1 LNPSQIRNIDV
12 PLEFNGDNAYLM
24 VEDQINLN
32 LTHYRTPGTKGREDC
47 ADYFVN
53 KFKEIDENFTYI
65 LHNFTILSVDC
76 QNVVFKL
83 NEHLDNIII
92 LAAHYDSRAKATKDP
107 TIALRSYP
115 VPGANDGAS
124 GCGALIELA
133 RVFYDQRLDIECQIW
148 FLFFDAEDQGYDYD
162 AGIPGW
168 NWCEGSTRFANNLED
183 FYDSPEYFDCMILLD
198 MVGGANLQ
206 FINEQHSTSSLLQEL
221 FEIGRQLGFE
231 QDYPANPISATIT
244 DDHVSFVEKGIPSAD
259 LIINF
264 WNNPSWNYHHT
275 TLDNLS
281 HISNHSLEITG
292 KTIEQFIFNNYLD
305 IPENNYKGNYP
316 WNEDINLIDTEI
328 LTILIIVI
336 SVVAVT
342 TISYNIYKK
351 YTYKKTLS

>member
-1 LNPSQIRNIDV
+1 M
-12 PLEFNGDNAYLM
+12 GDNAYSI

-32 LTHYRTPGTKGREDC
+32 LTHYRTPGTAGREDC
-47 ADYFVN
+47 IDYFIN

-65 LHNFTILSVDC
+65 LHNFTVLSINC

-83 NEHLDNIII
+83 NEHLDNIVI

-107 TIALRSYP
+107 NIALRSDP

-133 RVFYDQRLDIECQIW
+133 RVLYNQRLDLECQIW
-148 FLFFDAEDQGYDYD
+148 FLFFDAEDQGTDWD
-162 AGIPGW
+162 IGIAGW

-198 MVGGANLQ
+198 MVGGDNLQ
-206 FINEQHSTSSLLQEL
+206 FINEQYSTSSLLQEI

-231 QDYPANPISATIT
+231 QAYPTNPISATIT
-244 DDHVSFVEKGIPSAD
+244 DDHVSFVELGIPSAD

-264 WNNPSWNYHHT
+264 WNNPSWSYHHT
-275 TLDNLS
+275 THDDLS

-292 KTIEQFIFNNYLD
+292 KTIEQFIYNNYLQ
-305 IPENNYKGNYP
+305 IPSNNYEGNYP
-316 WNEDINLIDTEI
+316 WNSDINLIDTDI
-328 LTILIIVI
+328 LMMLIIVI
-336 SVVAVT
+336 SVIAVST
-342 TISYNIYKK
+342 LSYGIYKK
-351 YTYKKTLS
+351 YINKQNAKLKE